1 MRARNIK
8 PGFFINDDL
17 GQLDIAARML
27 FIGLWCAADREG
39 RLEDRPLRIKAQ
51 IFPYDDLD
59 IDKLLNDLHES
70 GHINRYEV
78 SGVRYIAVENFQK
91 HQRPHSNEK
100 ESEIP
105 APESGNLDH
114 TPSDGAHDQDQ
125 EEQTFDQGEQHLLPR
140 KEALRPDSLIPDTG
154 LPDPPGGADAP
165 ADEPQPDPAPKPRK
179 PNPQWRLLEICTELN
194 GGDPSDAHRSTKQ
207 LSKFTSLLKQHE
219 FPDIEG
225 CMRWLAADDFWSKK
239 KIDAFTVEK
248 HIDRFV
254 MAGRPDVT
262 QMRSDWDLYPDFD
275 DPKVRERI
283 LG

>member
-51 IFPYDDLD
+51 IFPYDDVD

-78 SGVRYIAVENFQK
+78 SGSRYIEVENFQK

-105 APESGNLDH
+105 APESGNIDSTLEEKSS
-114 TPSDGAHDQDQ
+114 TQ
-125 EEQTFDQGEQHLLPR
+125 EEVEQTFYQGEKRFQLR
-140 KEALRPDSLIPDTG
+140 GEALRSDSLIPDPG
-154 LPDPPGGADAP
+154 SLDPPGGAEAP
-165 ADEPQPDPAPKPRK
+165 AEEPEPASKPRPRQ

-194 GGDPSDAHRSTKQ
+194 GGDPSEVPRSTKQ
-207 LSKFTSLLKQHE
+207 LAKFSALLKQHE
-219 FPDIEG
+219 FPDIEA
-225 CMRWLAADDFWSKK
+225 CMRWMAADEFWRKAK
-239 KIDAFTVEK
+239 FDAFNVEK
-248 HIDRFV
+248 YMDRFI
-254 MAGRPDVT
+254 MAGKPDVT
-262 QMRSDWDLYPDFD
+262 KRSSDWDLYPNLS
-275 DPKVRERI
+275 DPEVRERI